1 MFSQLCRVLAFTVLF
16 APTQVRG
23 KLVPCSPTFELCLFL
38 AKPTVVR
45 DWNIQGLPSNPFSV
59 ENGIIATRGQRWPL
73 LIDPQGQGLRW
84 IKNMEHKHVRR
95 GR

>member
-1 MFSQLCRVLAFTVLF
+1 M
-16 APTQVRG
+16 
-23 KLVPCSPTFELCLFL
+23 FELCQFL

-84 IKNMEHKHVRR
+84 IKNMEQKQVRDANTQSL
-95 GR
+95 GREDVAKSTI